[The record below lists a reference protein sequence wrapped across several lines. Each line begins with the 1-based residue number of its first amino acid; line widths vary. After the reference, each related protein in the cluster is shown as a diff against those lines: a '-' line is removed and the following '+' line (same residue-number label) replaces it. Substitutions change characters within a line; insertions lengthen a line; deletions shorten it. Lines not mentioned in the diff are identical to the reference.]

1 MQGQDQSKVTIDAAE
16 KSTGE
21 AETVQPAK
29 AVLSPTPATGA
40 REFDWLAIGVVLL
53 IAALF
58 ALAARLSPQPAT
70 SLTPAAVLSAT
81 GCGLLVTALR
91 KLRTSSRPGLF
102 EAALGGLF
110 LTLFQFIAAITYPNV
125 VYALSLAYDERLG
138 FLTTWALIAVFS
150 IIFSMVG
157 AALGHLAFAPLRP
170 LPTRTTNRLQPPH
183 ANASG
188 EERESSAPEVEDVQV
203 SKPGDITEE
212 AGEGS
217 EDESHHTTIE
227 EQDIEPIPAVEPVHL
242 AQSQR
247 SLVNYLISVLLL
259 GLAPTLVG
267 YVFSAAFDYS
277 LRANLFFPGPYPTLR
292 LLSTMLPWQ
301 IPIPF
306 SLSGSDPNSLIFL
319 LWQLWRIPLFLGIPC
334 MFDVQALEPY
344 VFNGAALGLLLLTM
358 GDQNTRSNQ
367 GRDTSRRPVL
377 LNWPA
382 YLLLESV

>member
-1 MQGQDQSKVTIDAAE
+1 MLLICYYRSRGYSKEQQEPMQGQDQSKVTIDATE
-16 KSTGE
+16 KSTDEAERVSIHEGDVGE
-21 AETVQPAK
+21 RADKSAVAAINRALRFPRRDRDPAETVQPAK
-29 AVLSPTPATGA
+29 PVLAPTPAAGA
-40 REFDWLAIGVVLL
+40 REFDWFAIGVVIL

-91 KLRTSSRPGLF
+91 KLHTSSRPGLF

-110 LTLFQFIAAITYPNV
+110 LALFQFMAAITYPNV

-150 IIFSMVG
+150 VIFSMVG

-170 LPTRTTNRLQPPH
+170 LPTRTTNRLQLPH
-183 ANASG
+183 ANVGG

-203 SKPGDITEE
+203 SRPGDITEE
-212 AGEGS
+212 AA
-217 EDESHHTTIE
+217 E
-227 EQDIEPIPAVEPVHL
+227 EQVIEPIPAVEPVHL

-247 SLVNYLISVLLL
+247 SLVSYLISVLLL

-277 LRANLFFPGPYPTLR
+277 LRAN
-292 LLSTMLPWQ
+292 
-301 IPIPF
+301 
-306 SLSGSDPNSLIFL
+306 
-319 LWQLWRIPLFLGIPC
+319 
-334 MFDVQALEPY
+334 
-344 VFNGAALGLLLLTM
+344 
-358 GDQNTRSNQ
+358 
-367 GRDTSRRPVL
+367 
-377 LNWPA
+377 
-382 YLLLESV
+382 